1 MAKRRRGKKLTW
13 PQLWSKLKKCGWMHE
28 PPKGLQ
34 TECRFFTPEG
44 WKKRGQGQ
52 HLVDY
57 FDGPDEIWQ
66 HLPGKVLD
74 DILDEELA
82 TNESSD
88 DAPTNK
94 RQAHETRAP
103 GKSARP
109 APKPAAKA
117 CSPARAPTKTPAR
130 APAKAPVRVPAKS
143 PAKSSA
149 KTPSEAVDIS
159 TGNDLLSSGDE
170 SEFFVDDDED
180 IDIEANSDV
189 SEDDEESDATSDE
202 EDPTDL
208 SVGTPF
214 DSMSKEELSSHA
226 KTGWTTYLEAESTY

>member
-1 MAKRRRGKKLTW
+1 
-13 PQLWSKLKKCGWMHE
+13 MHE
-28 PPKGLQ
+28 PPKGLE

-66 HLPGKVLD
+66 HLPGK
-74 DILDEELA
+74 
-82 TNESSD
+82 
-88 DAPTNK
+88 
-94 RQAHETRAP
+94 
-103 GKSARP
+103 
-109 APKPAAKA
+109 
-117 CSPARAPTKTPAR
+117 
-130 APAKAPVRVPAKS
+130 APARVPAKS

-226 KTGWTTYLEAESTY
+226 NTGWTTYLEMESTY

>member
-1 MAKRRRGKKLTW
+1 MAKRRCGKKLTW

-66 HLPGKVLD
+66 HLPEKVLD

-109 APKPAAKA
+109 VPKPAAKA
-117 CSPARAPTKTPAR
+117 CSPARAPAKTPAR
-130 APAKAPVRVPAKS
+130 APAKAPARVPAKS

-149 KTPSEAVDIS
+149 KTPRKSPSPKTPSRAYALTMSEAVDIS

-170 SEFFVDDDED
+170 SEFF
-180 IDIEANSDV
+180 
-189 SEDDEESDATSDE
+189 
-202 EDPTDL
+202 
-208 SVGTPF
+208 
-214 DSMSKEELSSHA
+214 
-226 KTGWTTYLEAESTY
+226 